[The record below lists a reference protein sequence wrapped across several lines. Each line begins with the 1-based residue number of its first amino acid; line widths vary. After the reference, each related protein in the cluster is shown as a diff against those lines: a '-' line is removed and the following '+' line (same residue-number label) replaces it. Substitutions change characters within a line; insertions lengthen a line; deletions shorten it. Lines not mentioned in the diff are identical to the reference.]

1 MILLY
6 IAIALLILVGTRIN
20 YKGFH
25 VDYLSKEKTNAIK
38 GVFLLLIV
46 ISHSFPY
53 LINGGYEI
61 ISLSDKATRR
71 IIFGMNQLVVVMFLF
86 YSGYGIGES
95 FKKKGELYVNRMP
108 THRILTTLLNFDV
121 AVIFFAIVSLL
132 LSIPF
137 TGKQFLLSL
146 IAWDSLGN
154 SNWYIF
160 CILLCYII
168 SFITLKFTEKQQ
180 ETVIITFVLLIVT
193 SLLLSALKKPYWYN
207 TMWAY
212 GAGYAFSIYK
222 TKIESTIQ
230 ANSWLSLGLS
240 IILFVILFNLNI
252 EYRGIRYNLLSISF
266 ALMIVIA
273 TMKVSLSNKVL
284 IWVGVHLFPMYIYQ
298 RIPMV
303 YLSNQYGYFC
313 CDNPVI
319 FILFS
324 TLLTFTISH
333 FYKYWQIT
341 LK

>member
-137 TGKQFLLSL
+137 TGK
-146 IAWDSLGN
+146 
-154 SNWYIF
+154 
-160 CILLCYII
+160 
-168 SFITLKFTEKQQ
+168 
-180 ETVIITFVLLIVT
+180 
-193 SLLLSALKKPYWYN
+193 P
-207 TMWAY
+207 
-212 GAGYAFSIYK
+212 
-222 TKIESTIQ
+222 KIRNYHPI
-230 ANSWLSLGLS
+230 
-240 IILFVILFNLNI
+240 
-252 EYRGIRYNLLSISF
+252 
-266 ALMIVIA
+266 
-273 TMKVSLSNKVL
+273 
-284 IWVGVHLFPMYIYQ
+284 H
-298 RIPMV
+298 
-303 YLSNQYGYFC
+303 
-313 CDNPVI
+313 D
-319 FILFS
+319 
-324 TLLTFTISH
+324 
-333 FYKYWQIT
+333 
-341 LK
+341 